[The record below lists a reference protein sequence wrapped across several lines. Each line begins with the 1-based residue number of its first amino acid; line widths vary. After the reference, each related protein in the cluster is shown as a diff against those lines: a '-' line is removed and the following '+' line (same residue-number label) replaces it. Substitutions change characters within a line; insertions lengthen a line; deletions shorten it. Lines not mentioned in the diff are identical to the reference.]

1 MKWIITIPAILL
13 FALAGCGKDK
23 QSTNELIT
31 VDVTVSYPKK
41 ELILQDFMDVEYI
54 PLETKDDFIC
64 QGLVL
69 AIGKDII
76 LARNR
81 IRDGDIFIYD
91 RKTGKGLKKINREG
105 QGGEEYTFIQ
115 RIVLDEKQNEIFVL
129 DHFSRKI
136 SVYDLDGNFKRSLKR
151 GDELYFFHL
160 YNFNQ
165 TSLITNNYWVT
176 DKPAFTIISKQDGTT
191 KQIQIPFK
199 EKISMAVNYSDKAKD
214 IYYNVIPDNY
224 NPIIPY
230 LIVGYL

>member
-1 MKWIITIPAILL
+1 M
-13 FALAGCGKDK
+13 
-23 QSTNELIT
+23 
-31 VDVTVSYPKK
+31 
-41 ELILQDFMDVEYI
+41 
-54 PLETKDDFIC
+54 
-64 QGLVL
+64 
-69 AIGKDII
+69 
-76 LARNR
+76 
-81 IRDGDIFIYD
+81 
-91 RKTGKGLKKINREG
+91 
-105 QGGEEYTFIQ
+105 
-115 RIVLDEKQNEIFVL
+115 LDEKQNEIFVL

-151 GDELYFFHL
+151 DDELYFFHL

-230 LIVGYL
+230 FDCWVLVEQSSDTVYKYQL

>member
-115 RIVLDEKQNEIFVL
+115 RIVLDEKHTSFFLQAFFPSYNSLRPVLHKTLSSGKSSSPAQPALPLAANPYISEISTNKQS
-129 DHFSRKI
+129 SRWT
-136 SVYDLDGNFKRSLKR
+136 LLKPSWNHAAWAGR
-151 GDELYFFHL
+151 M
-160 YNFNQ
+160 
-165 TSLITNNYWVT
+165 SSA
-176 DKPAFTIISKQDGTT
+176 P
-191 KQIQIPFK
+191 
-199 EKISMAVNYSDKAKD
+199 
-214 IYYNVIPDNY
+214 
-224 NPIIPY
+224 
-230 LIVGYL
+230 